1 MPSKIYGPRKRRTR
15 EHVIAD
21 QSVHFVEGF
30 ILAEGHTAERIWYDY
45 GYDLAMRTFDDRGYV
60 EPDSIL
66 FQIKAH
72 EKLDEPRTA
81 PSIDVNIRDYNL
93 WTNEQIPVIVV
104 VYDVSRSQAYWI
116 YFQGYFL
123 ADSTR
128 RSERKAKWVRIKLD
142 PINTLNRDAIRYFRD
157 LKNNRIQIVETLP

>member
-45 GYDLAMRTFDDRGYV
+45 GYDLAMRTFDDQGYI

-66 FQIKAH
+66 FQIKAQ
-72 EKLDEPRTA
+72 ENLDLSR
-81 PSIDVNIRDYNL
+81 SVVCIDLNIRDYNL
-93 WTNEQIPVIVV
+93 WINEQLPVIVIL
-104 VYDVSRSQAYWI
+104 YDVSQALAYWV
-116 YFQGYFL
+116 YFQGYFH
-123 ADSTR
+123 ADSTHR
-128 RSERKAKWVRIKLD
+128 PKPGAKWIRVQIDRANLLD
-142 PINTLNRDAIRYFRD
+142 RMAIRYFRD
-157 LKNNRIQIVETLP
+157 LKNNEIQIVETQP

>member
-45 GYDLAMRTFDDRGYV
+45 GYDLAMRTFDERGYI

-72 EKLDEPRTA
+72 EKLDEPKLA
-81 PSIDVNIRDYNL
+81 ASMDVNIRDYNL
-93 WTNEQIPVIVV
+93 WINEQLPVIVI
-104 VYDVSRSQAYWI
+104 VYDVSRALAYWV
-116 YFQGYFL
+116 YFQGYFH
-123 ADSTR
+123 ADSSR
-128 RSERKAKWVRIKLD
+128 RPKPDVKWFRVQIDRANLLDREAIK
-142 PINTLNRDAIRYFRD
+142 YFRD
-157 LKNNRIQIVETLP
+157 LKNNDIKIVETQP